1 MPESERER
9 REAEIAGKWAK
20 ASPRLDER
28 ARRIWL
34 GAEADELGYGG
45 IKFVAQA
52 TGAAIETVRSGIAD
66 LGKDPQEQ
74 QEQDGPR
81 RVRQPGG
88 GRKKAED
95 RDPGLPA
102 ALDDLLDDD
111 KSEAGDPMTPRL
123 RWTSKSLV
131 KLSDELTAQGHEAS
145 PTMVRRLMYQAGW
158 RLQSNNKSMAKASRT
173 RTGTP
178 SSATSASRPR
188 SSRRPGSRWSAWT
201 PRRRSSS
208 GTSPTAAG
216 MGTRRGGA
224 PASWTTTSRVGRG
237 EGHSLRRI

>member
-1 MPESERER
+1 MPESERTARGRDRGQVGE
-9 REAEIAGKWAK
+9 

-95 RDPGLPA
+95 RTRACLPP
-102 ALDDLLDDD
+102 
-111 KSEAGDPMTPRL
+111 SMTC
-123 RWTSKSLV
+123 
-131 KLSDELTAQGHEAS
+131 
-145 PTMVRRLMYQAGW
+145 LMT
-158 RLQSNNKSMAKASRT
+158 T
-173 RTGTP
+173 R
-178 SSATSASRPR
+178 A
-188 SSRRPGSRWSAWT
+188 RPG
-201 PRRRSSS
+201 
-208 GTSPTAAG
+208 
-216 MGTRRGGA
+216 TR
-224 PASWTTTSRVGRG
+224 
-237 EGHSLRRI
+237 

>member
-1 MPESERER
+1 MSVSLRAMPESERER

-95 RDPGLPA
+95 RNRACLPP
-102 ALDDLLDDD
+102 
-111 KSEAGDPMTPRL
+111 SMTC
-123 RWTSKSLV
+123 
-131 KLSDELTAQGHEAS
+131 
-145 PTMVRRLMYQAGW
+145 LMT
-158 RLQSNNKSMAKASRT
+158 T
-173 RTGTP
+173 R
-178 SSATSASRPR
+178 A
-188 SSRRPGSRWSAWT
+188 RPG
-201 PRRRSSS
+201 
-208 GTSPTAAG
+208 
-216 MGTRRGGA
+216 TR
-224 PASWTTTSRVGRG
+224 
-237 EGHSLRRI
+237 

>member
-88 GRKKAED
+88 GRKKAEE
-95 RDPGLPA
+95 RYLGGLPP
-102 ALDDLLDDD
+102 
-111 KSEAGDPMTPRL
+111 SMTC
-123 RWTSKSLV
+123 
-131 KLSDELTAQGHEAS
+131 
-145 PTMVRRLMYQAGW
+145 LMT
-158 RLQSNNKSMAKASRT
+158 T
-173 RTGTP
+173 R
-178 SSATSASRPR
+178 A
-188 SSRRPGSRWSAWT
+188 RPG
-201 PRRRSSS
+201 
-208 GTSPTAAG
+208 
-216 MGTRRGGA
+216 TR
-224 PASWTTTSRVGRG
+224 
-237 EGHSLRRI
+237 